1 MPSSGSSLRI
11 NGTCSSFSIQ
21 LLHYYYYQAKNIPVS
36 KHEGGIEPRA
46 PQAPEFG
53 SGVHSTFNRPNLVY
67 KEIRRH
73 FGFWFCTDKFRFR
86 EVLRISS
93 GAS

>member
-21 LLHYYYYQAKNIPVS
+21 LLHYYYQAKNIPVS
-36 KHEGGIEPRA
+36 KLEGGIEPRRKLL
-46 PQAPEFG
+46 
-53 SGVHSTFNRPNLVY
+53 NLDLVY
-67 KEIRRH
+67 TAPSIDRIWFTTKSGGTLD
-73 FGFWFCTDKFRFR
+73 FGFARTSFGFR
-86 EVLRISS
+86 EVLRISC